1 MVLICILLMIRDVEH
16 LFIYLLALCMSF
28 LGKKKCLF
36 ISSVIL
42 SLYFLMKRHDY
53 KPLIKIHLVKFRLPS
68 SPLMFKLFLDYVVQC
83 INYSCFLS
91 FAFLFSK
98 PLVYS
103 SKLLIKNTGK
113 GKSECSAVCH
123 TSRDTQVEIWSITVF
138 EILPC
143 TFGNPFLN
151 TFISNTSFHYEKIFK
166 ILKNVLN
173 AGYFSSMPFY

>member
-1 MVLICILLMIRDVEH
+1 MLSIYSFTYWPSVC
-16 LFIYLLALCMSF
+16 LF
-28 LGKKKCLF
+28 GGKKCLF

-103 SKLLIKNTGK
+103 SKLLIKNTGR

-123 TSRDTQVEIWSITVF
+123 TSRDTRVEIWSITVF

-143 TFGNPFLN
+143 TFGNPF
-151 TFISNTSFHYEKIFK
+151 
-166 ILKNVLN
+166 
-173 AGYFSSMPFY
+173 